1 MSILTGFAKQV
12 VADLT
17 AKEKAAAAE
26 KLEKMRQKRL
36 DATAKATAEY
46 RRKQLELDKRKL
58 DQAQKK
64 EDRRLDR
71 EKEQDA
77 MKRLEP
83 FLEQMKQ
90 GQGDRFFPQV
100 SKTLDASMVG
110 GEFETPKSMPIQVD
124 SRKGINLNLAK
135 MALEAGLSP
144 EVMQQWDKVREINL
158 NKNLADNMG
167 EYLKEFKYPPDMLDK
182 NDPKLKAYAKQMGVS
197 AGQFIHQYTRQY
209 NRNASQKIKLPEG
222 HSSLAIIDPKL
233 HSVLM
238 TEDPFKFSN
247 ITIAP
252 VRSSDGTRVTPVGPA
267 DLTNDALTRN
277 ADAGISFLTAAESLF
292 MAGKG
297 KTAMSHNG
305 FKRTLLSVYD
315 WFSKNDVQHSAT
327 GSRILGKHV
336 LKKLSAINEYFS
348 ASNDNEIADKA
359 VVTIPDNDISQ
370 NNSNPDLEKG
380 WFDDKV
386 IHSFYMAQGFDRYVN
401 NSKDKARIKGIIQKA
416 RDINFETDTEYG
428 RKIVSSFVQEVRNFS
443 EQSRGDNITEADVIK
458 DVSAAMIYNYN
469 IQDQNHQ
476 LKAIDDKYTNAELKE
491 RRKQQS
497 GIRKGL
503 VDLGQAIRILSSATV
518 KDNKYVGIDL
528 GSSAAGVFAGLHELA
543 INAQTSVKFLYD
555 RFTNNLKD
563 INGKKISA
571 KDIEKIG
578 NGNLKEELERHTQES
593 LQKIKQGLVRKNN
606 NLLSEDEYQTIKK
619 LELLKVKIAYQMA
632 GVFQGGTSGSRTI
645 SDQDYSIISKALWAT
660 TSEGTLTNLKLLRNT
675 LTQGLM
681 ENEIALQIGKRTGSA
696 RHMERFVQTMF
707 AQDWNNPTQTYKGTA
722 SEKREI
728 RKVESK
734 IYLGE
739 KTPSIT
745 NSEFRET
752 LSDPAM
758 QAHFN
763 KNNLSGATLP
773 ENAQIVRDQAKQYT
787 EKFVRLM
794 DRFHSIFLSSEKTQ
808 TPLPMNE
815 KEYEKN
821 VSKYYNRMKAERD
834 SSGRYGV
841 ITEMINDTSLYPDV
855 WYEGEETGEPFKFNV
870 FKTTLF
876 SQIPFFENFSGF
888 ENEKFLVNP
897 ATNFGKINS
906 HQIDVSQMAGL
917 VKSFYKLGVIRDN
930 ETFNFNYLGG
940 NEGQSGIQFKDLMKF
955 IDRFM
960 FETEE
965 IPYWN
970 KESVF
975 SESGITSQ

>member
-1 MSILTGFAKQV
+1 
-12 VADLT
+12 
-17 AKEKAAAAE
+17 
-26 KLEKMRQKRL
+26 MRQKRL

-416 RDINFETDTEYG
+416 RDINFFCT
-428 RKIVSSFVQEVRNFS
+428 RSS
-443 EQSRGDNITEADVIK
+443 
-458 DVSAAMIYNYN
+458 
-469 IQDQNHQ
+469 
-476 LKAIDDKYTNAELKE
+476 
-491 RRKQQS
+491 
-497 GIRKGL
+497 
-503 VDLGQAIRILSSATV
+503 
-518 KDNKYVGIDL
+518 
-528 GSSAAGVFAGLHELA
+528 
-543 INAQTSVKFLYD
+543 
-555 RFTNNLKD
+555 
-563 INGKKISA
+563 
-571 KDIEKIG
+571 
-578 NGNLKEELERHTQES
+578 
-593 LQKIKQGLVRKNN
+593 
-606 NLLSEDEYQTIKK
+606 
-619 LELLKVKIAYQMA
+619 
-632 GVFQGGTSGSRTI
+632 
-645 SDQDYSIISKALWAT
+645 
-660 TSEGTLTNLKLLRNT
+660 
-675 LTQGLM
+675 
-681 ENEIALQIGKRTGSA
+681 
-696 RHMERFVQTMF
+696 
-707 AQDWNNPTQTYKGTA
+707 
-722 SEKREI
+722 
-728 RKVESK
+728 
-734 IYLGE
+734 
-739 KTPSIT
+739 
-745 NSEFRET
+745 
-752 LSDPAM
+752 
-758 QAHFN
+758 
-763 KNNLSGATLP
+763 
-773 ENAQIVRDQAKQYT
+773 
-787 EKFVRLM
+787 
-794 DRFHSIFLSSEKTQ
+794 
-808 TPLPMNE
+808 
-815 KEYEKN
+815 
-821 VSKYYNRMKAERD
+821 
-834 SSGRYGV
+834 
-841 ITEMINDTSLYPDV
+841 
-855 WYEGEETGEPFKFNV
+855 
-870 FKTTLF
+870 
-876 SQIPFFENFSGF
+876 
-888 ENEKFLVNP
+888 
-897 ATNFGKINS
+897 
-906 HQIDVSQMAGL
+906 
-917 VKSFYKLGVIRDN
+917 
-930 ETFNFNYLGG
+930 
-940 NEGQSGIQFKDLMKF
+940 
-955 IDRFM
+955 
-960 FETEE
+960 
-965 IPYWN
+965 
-970 KESVF
+970 
-975 SESGITSQ
+975 